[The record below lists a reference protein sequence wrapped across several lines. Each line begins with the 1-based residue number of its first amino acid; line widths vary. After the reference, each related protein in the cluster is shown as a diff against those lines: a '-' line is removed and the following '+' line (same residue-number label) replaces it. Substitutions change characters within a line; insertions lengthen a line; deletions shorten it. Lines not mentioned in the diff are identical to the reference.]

1 MEIVEQI
8 VIFNCADNEFA
19 FNIMRVQEIIRY
31 KKITKVPQ
39 SEEFLLGVVNLRGN
53 VLPVIDYNFM
63 INNHASQLEKN
74 KRIIIV
80 EVEGHKI
87 GVLVDSVREVLRV
100 DPSAFEQ
107 LPHGSIATKFSN
119 TMIKLNNG
127 ERIISMINVELFHK
141 TITEFEH
148 MQETHISD
156 DVSEQTNVKEAV

>member
-39 SEEFLLGVVNLRGN
+39 SEEFLLGVVKLRGN

-127 ERIISMINVELFHK
+127 ERIISMINVDLFHK

-148 MQETHISD
+148 MHESHISD
-156 DVSEQTNVKEAV
+156 DVSEQTSVKEAV